1 MKHIWKKL
9 LSLSLAVIMAVQL
22 LPLQTGAVSA
32 MQDKKAG
39 DVLFQNE
46 EKDRLFVSETEYP
59 LAPGITEYVTYSNE
73 RDGQNQNI
81 DYFCEVD
88 LSQAKIMTGYAGMEN
103 ILENQKINW
112 RMQTVSGQVKDT
124 QSYFTRS
131 KNYADYTIAAAINAD
146 YYNMAT
152 GQPNGLLLING
163 KVYNQG
169 NREYYFGIK
178 KDDGK
183 AVISDDHSDAALNAL
198 SYAVAGGALLVKD
211 GKVNVTPGGR
221 NVTYT
226 AIGIKPDGTV
236 VSMVCY
242 GQSYPISCGYT
253 AYEVAQMMKA
263 RGCQTAIMLDGSG
276 SSTFVSR
283 REGDKEPQTRNH
295 PSDGQE
301 RQVSSSIFFIS
312 QAKADG
318 TFVRAAITPANEV
331 YTPNST
337 VTFTAAGADSS
348 GAAAPLPAGLTWTVD
363 GKYGTIDSATGKFT
377 SNGTTGDVTVYLYQG
392 GKKVGETTITIANPD
407 QITFAESAVSMGK
420 GDTGNLGLRVY
431 YQQREVHYH
440 DGDLKWD
447 IQPTQYS
454 RKEYVNS
461 TYNYHYKG
469 TSGAVR
475 TDPHPMG
482 ITTTMAPPT
491 RLLDHTN
498 ESEIKGLKG
507 VANGWIVIADGY
519 ENEGWIFAGHKFKV
533 VTETESEQLKKLSV
547 GEVMNNALTI
557 NPVYTG
563 ADLSVPEHELT
574 ETEKG
579 ATAITATVTVSSTAN
594 DTIQGSVTLNACK
607 EPNVALDFETEN
619 AKIFHGLTQG
629 GASDFWGQFENGKYT
644 AFATSKNEKNLKD
657 EGYDVVCVSYDGR
670 QSGNPQV
677 GTATFVNR
685 EDGYPV
691 RFGDHSLKVDYK
703 IPGNPNGTDGI
714 CFGPTEEIDLSAL
727 GNPSK
732 VGIWVY
738 IPKNTPNLWMRL
750 RYRDGSGN
758 TSQVDFSD
766 ADISL
771 PNSVARNADDGW
783 HYFEADISHLQT
795 PITIPAG
802 MAVRVMYCSASQQS
816 AGAAKAWA
824 SPIGWVK
831 CKTDDNGNIILVDR
845 NDERLTK
852 FTSDKSGQF
861 KNPTDI
867 ISNVKTNFD
876 KYPIPDYLA
885 TFDENR
891 RLKEAKGY
899 SGTLYFDNLTFVYGS
914 TTEDKVNP
922 VIDSVTV
929 NQKEELRTGMKFDS
943 SSIDIQATYSDS
955 VETDRNNTGVA
966 YAALYV
972 DGRKIDCEVNSTS
985 ELRAGLKLANG
996 DHAIKISVVDG
1007 YGNETIKEYKITV
1020 NDPNG
1025 EGAPIKV
1032 TAREASAVLGKTVT
1046 LDFTPRDRSVTSM
1059 TAEVKL
1065 PKAFANEY
1073 SLTDA
1078 QGTAIAAT
1086 YNSAT
1091 EILSFQVDGEV
1102 NSGPMATLTVK
1113 VPTDAVTGS
1122 NFSCSIHG
1130 NAGENTFS
1138 DTVTLPISAPYT
1150 VSAGTMVV
1158 GLKDTCYFLITHSA
1172 SGLPAHGV
1180 KLYQGEKSL
1189 GTSDKEGKVFI
1200 TPNEEQTTL
1209 TVTAKDSE
1217 GGVSSALTAS
1227 VYLPKGKD
1235 DGTPTYVWCN
1245 AANSAD
1251 SLNVGWLA
1259 EPTKAGN
1266 CAQLRLAESREAVE
1280 NGTVYTGTC
1289 QLMTFTD
1296 NAAAYVCGA
1305 KTDGLKSG
1313 TTYYYQVGDGTHWS
1327 EIQSFTTGYANT
1339 DMKAVVF
1346 GDLQE
1351 SNNTTLTE
1359 ILKDPKL
1366 ADCDLAIQT
1375 GDLVDNGGNYGLWD
1389 STLKM
1394 LDPIKFGRLFAVG
1407 NHEQDGSGDPNTTFY
1422 NQGDSNY
1429 YSAVYGNTF
1438 VATLSF
1444 NGFTQEA
1451 LAKLVSD
1458 AKASNAT
1465 WKLLVMHQPVYYTN
1479 AIAGISADTQK
1490 QIYTA
1495 AQEAGIDV
1503 VLAGHD
1509 HSYARTEPLYDGKVD
1524 NEKGITYFICGSLG
1538 EKSYTITDN
1547 PEFYFAKVNGDYNAI
1562 YLTLATTG
1570 NELNIQTYDFANG
1583 KAELLDSFTK
1593 TKNSEHSHSYK
1604 WDGGNRLTCECGYN
1618 VSRSSYTGYAD
1629 YTVNDK
1635 SGKVYFNAGKL
1646 MTGVFAVGKDVVHH
1660 AGEDGLIHNSE
1671 TINTAKCWED
1681 GNLGCWCK
1689 DCNKFFQMSETRRQ
1703 GHLYDENHVCT
1714 RKVFNTET
1722 FTWETCG
1729 QQGKD
1734 ISTLDIKL
1742 AYQYGF
1748 YDGEEKKPAVTVK
1761 DGDYELKP
1769 QSTYGDYMPYW
1780 DNNTNV
1786 GTATVRI
1793 EGYDDGPYYGKTSLT
1808 FQIVPQNLKAE
1819 DFKTELTAN
1828 SVRLTW
1834 KEVPG
1839 ATQYIVYQNVDGK
1852 WTRLGIVDQPEY
1864 TVTGVDQG
1872 EYQFRVRPF
1881 AEVDGVN
1888 YYSTKNSPIVTAT
1901 LDSGALQFAL
1911 GSKVERTYGDEKFTN
1926 TVKAGDGEGTFAYS
1940 SKNEKVAKVDA
1951 TTGEVTICGAGST
1964 VISATKGDVV
1974 ADYRLVV
1981 APKTVELKWNVPES
1995 QTYNGKNVN
2004 VTAEIASGLL
2014 PGDDCTVT
2022 VSGGNEKDA
2031 GTHTAKAVSVSNSNY
2046 ALPQECAVQYTILPV
2061 ELHTLVWSNTE
2072 LTYTGKELAPKASAE
2087 ENVVAGDTVT
2097 FAVPTATEVGTYVV
2111 SAVSENSNYVVA
2123 DDANTCPFT
2132 IAMPEIKLTG
2142 AENDQLTWYLQ
2153 GTTIFVSGVTSQET
2167 ITVSVAAKLA
2177 EGQQSASAE
2186 VSCGQKDGSVVMGGI
2201 TYTVNAASM
2210 VKSVNEISFADGTT
2224 EVGVLPEDASE
2235 SLKAAATAEN
2245 NGIIGLNAS
2254 LAAEAEKLVK
2264 NALGETEAP
2273 ANGVVVTTYGYIDVV
2288 EYVPEKSYTVKITP
2302 RFAIN
2307 GKDEAEIAAGMI
2319 QNDWLSAPVEVKLT
2333 VPGEINLDLA
2343 KTYIRQTRADGS
2355 SEYIKPSRIDGQT
2368 VFFNADELCTFEIV
2382 NDSRTARITFPVND
2396 GMQTIVYGLEDIGAA
2411 LPTVTA
2417 PDGKMFTGWKIG
2429 ESVYTVMTEELL
2441 NRAAESEMIQAEP
2454 VFQSNSQGGGG
2465 SVSGGSVGGNAP
2477 ATGTVT
2483 NADGS
2488 KTTTEITPDGTVV
2501 KTTIGTDGSVKT
2513 EATIR
2518 SETVKAAQKAD
2529 APITIPVEIT
2539 AGKNSTDAPIV
2550 SISIPKSDGQV
2561 KVEIPVTNAVTGTI
2575 AVRVNADGSEEI
2587 IKTAISTM
2595 NGIQLK
2601 VEGNLTIK
2609 IVENSKIFADTKDH
2623 WSRNAVDFVA
2633 SREIFYGVGNDC
2645 FGVSQTMTRGMVNTV
2660 LARLSG
2666 VDTSGGANWYDKGT
2680 VWAVENGISDGTNPT
2695 GAVTREQLAAML
2707 YRFVGSPEVHGK
2719 LTAADANEVSAYA
2732 RDAMI
2737 WAMQNGIIFGVGDN
2751 CVNPGGNAE
2760 RAQVAAMLARYIIK
2774 TMA

>member
-1 MKHIWKKL
+1 MKHHRTRKAVSLL
-9 LSLSLAVIMAVQL
+9 LSLLMAVQL
-22 LPLQTGAVSA
+22 LPLEAGAASA
-32 MQDKKAG
+32 MEGKKTG
-39 DVLFQNE
+39 DILFNNG
-46 EKDRLFVSETEYP
+46 EKDRLFVSETAYS
-59 LAPGITEYVTYSNE
+59 LAPGITEYVTYTNE
-73 RDGQNQNI
+73 PDGLNQNI

-88 LSQAKIMTGYAGMEN
+88 LSQAEVMTGYAGMEN
-103 ILENQKINW
+103 ILEKKTINW
-112 RMQTVSGQVKDT
+112 RMQTVSGQVEDT

-131 KNYADYTIAAAINAD
+131 EKYADCTIAAALNAD

-152 GQPNGLLLING
+152 GQPTGLLIIDG
-163 KVYNQG
+163 KVYNPSSG
-169 NREYYFGIK
+169 GYYFGIDK
-178 KDDGK
+178 NGK
-183 AVISDDHSDAALNAL
+183 AVISNDKSEAALAELN
-198 SYAVAGGALLVKD
+198 YAVGGGSLLVKD
-211 GKVNVTPGGR
+211 GEVNVGNGGR
-221 NVTYT
+221 NVTYS
-226 AIGIKPDGTV
+226 AIGIKLDGTV

-242 GQSYPISCGYT
+242 GQSYPISCGYNQ
-253 AYEVAQMMKA
+253 YEVAQMMKA
-263 RGCQTAIMLDGSG
+263 RGCQTAVLLDGSG

-283 REGDKEPQTRNH
+283 RDGDSKPQTRNH

-312 QAKADG
+312 RAKADG
-318 TFVRAAITPANEV
+318 IFDHATIAPTNEV
-331 YTPNST
+331 YTPGSE
-337 VTFTAAGADSS
+337 VTFTAAGADRS
-348 GAAAPLPAGLTWTVD
+348 GAPAPLPGGLTWTVEA
-363 GKYGTIDSATGKFT
+363 GYGDIDSATGIFR
-377 SNGTTGDVTVYLYQG
+377 SNGTTGDVRVYLNQNG
-392 GKKVGETTITIANPD
+392 TQVGSTTITIANPD
-407 QITFAESAVSMGK
+407 QITFAEASVSMGN
-420 GDTGNLGLRVY
+420 GDTGDLGLRVY
-431 YQQREVHYH
+431 YQQREVHYR
-440 DGDLKWD
+440 DGDLKWS

-454 RKEYVNS
+454 RKQWVS
-461 TYNYHYKG
+461 TN
-469 TSGAVR
+469 A
-475 TDPHPMG
+475 
-482 ITTTMAPPT
+482 TTGKKTFET
-491 RLLDHTN
+491 
-498 ESEIKGLKG
+498 
-507 VANGWIVIADGY
+507 
-519 ENEGWIFAGHKFKV
+519 
-533 VTETESEQLKKLSV
+533 VTETAEANPNQMQCLTV
-547 GEVMNNALTI
+547 GTVSNNKLTI
-557 NPVYTG
+557 APVYTG
-563 ADLSVPEHELT
+563 TNLRQGADYTLEEI
-574 ETEKG
+574 EKT
-579 ATAITATVTVSSTAN
+579 ATAITATVTVSSKTN
-594 DTIQGSVTLNACK
+594 PEIKGSVTLNACK
-607 EPNVALDFETEN
+607 EPQVALDFEAEN
-619 AKIFHGLTQG
+619 VNIFHGMTAD
-629 GASDFWGQFENGKYT
+629 GAGDFRGQFVDDKYIPFS
-644 AFATSKNEKNLKD
+644 AAKSATDLKG
-657 EGYDVVCVSYDGR
+657 EGYDMACVSYINSQVND
-670 QSGNPQV
+670 PQI
-677 GTATFVNR
+677 GWATVVNR
-685 EDGYPV
+685 ADGYPV
-691 RFGDHSLKVDYK
+691 RFGDQSLKVEYK
-703 IPGNPNGTDGI
+703 IPGNTNRSADGV
-714 CFGPTEEIDLSAL
+714 CFGPTENIDLSAL

-732 VGIWVY
+732 IGIWVW
-738 IPKNTPNLWMRL
+738 ISKNTPNFWLRL
-750 RYRDGSGN
+750 RYLDGSGN
-758 TSQVDFSD
+758 ISQLDFAD
-766 ADISL
+766 ANISM
-771 PNSVARNADDGW
+771 PNSIARNADDNW
-783 HYFEADISHLQT
+783 HYFEADISQLQT
-795 PITIPAG
+795 PITIPAS
-802 MAVRVMYCSASQQS
+802 MAVRVMYCHTKNQSDASTDKS
-816 AGAAKAWA
+816 KAWA

-852 FTSDKSGQF
+852 FTTEKSGQF

-885 TFDENR
+885 TFDDNR
-891 RLKEAKGY
+891 QLKEAKGY

-929 NQKEELRTGMKFDS
+929 NQKEELQTGMKFDS

-972 DGRKIDCEVNSTS
+972 DGQKIDCEVNSTS
-985 ELRAGLKLANG
+985 ELRAGLKLANN
-996 DHAIKISVVDG
+996 DHTIKISVVDG
-1007 YGNETIKEYKITV
+1007 YGNETVKEYKITV

-1046 LDFTPRDRSVTSM
+1046 LDFTPRDISVTSM

-1065 PKAFANEY
+1065 PKAFANDY
-1073 SLTDA
+1073 VLTNA
-1078 QGTAIAAT
+1078 REEKITST
-1086 YNSAT
+1086 YNPAT
-1091 EILSFQVDGEV
+1091 EILKFTVDGAV
-1102 NSGPMATLTVK
+1102 NNGAMATLTVK

-1150 VSAGTMVV
+1150 VSAGKMIV
-1158 GLKDTCYFLITHSA
+1158 GIQDTCYFLITHSA
-1172 SGLPAHGV
+1172 SGQPALGV
-1180 KLYQGEKSL
+1180 ELYQGETLL
-1189 GTSDKEGKVFI
+1189 GTSNAEGKVFI

-1266 CAQLRLAESREAVE
+1266 CAQLRLAESSEAVE
-1280 NGTVYTGTC
+1280 TGTVYTGTC
-1289 QLMTFTD
+1289 QLMTFPVD

-1305 KTDGLKSG
+1305 KAGNLKSG

-1375 GDLVDNGGNYGLWD
+1375 GDLVDNGGNYGFWD

-1394 LDPIKFGRLFAVG
+1394 LSPIKFGRLFAVG

-1444 NGFTQEA
+1444 NGFTPKA

-1479 AIAGISADTQK
+1479 AIAGISETVQK

-1524 NEKGITYFICGSLG
+1524 NEKGITYYICGSLG
-1538 EKSYTITDN
+1538 EKAYNITNN
-1547 PEFYFAKVNGDYNAI
+1547 PDFHFAKATGDYNAI

-1593 TKNSEHSHSYK
+1593 TKNSEHSHSYT

-1646 MTGVFAVGKDVVHH
+1646 MTGVFPVGEDVVHH

-1681 GNLGCWCK
+1681 GHLGCWCK
-1689 DCNKFFQMSETRRQ
+1689 DCNKFFQTTEKRRQ
-1703 GHLYDENHVCT
+1703 GHSYDENHICT

-1748 YDGEEKKPAVTVK
+1748 YDGKEKKPAVTVK

-1793 EGYDDGPYYGKTSLT
+1793 KGYDDGPYYGATSLT

-1901 LDSGALQFAL
+1901 LDSGALQFTL

-1926 TVKAGDGEGTFAYS
+1926 TVKVSDEEGTFTYS

-1951 TTGEVTICGAGST
+1951 TTGEVAICGAGST
-1964 VISATKGDVV
+1964 VISAAKGEVV

-2004 VTAEIASGLL
+2004 VAAEIASGLL

-2031 GTHTAKAVSVSNSNY
+2031 GTHTATAVSLSNSNY
-2046 ALPQECAVQYTILPV
+2046 ALPQECAVQYIILPV
-2061 ELHTLVWSNTE
+2061 ELHTLVWSNSE
-2072 LTYTGKELAPKASAE
+2072 LTYTGKELAPKASAV

-2123 DDANTCPFT
+2123 DNANTCSFT

-2153 GTTIFVSGVTSQET
+2153 GTTIFVSGVTAGKT

-2186 VSCGQKDGSVVMGGI
+2186 VSCGQTDGSVVMGGI

-2210 VKSVNEISFADGTT
+2210 VKSVNEISFVDGTT
-2224 EVGVLPEDASE
+2224 EVGVLPENASE

-2245 NGIIGLNAS
+2245 NGVIGLNAS
-2254 LAAEAEKLVK
+2254 LAAEAENLVK

-2273 ANGVVVTTYGYIDVV
+2273 ANDVVVTTYGYIDVV

-2307 GKDEAEIAAGMI
+2307 KKDGAELAAGMI

-2333 VPGEINLDLA
+2333 VPSEINLDLA

-2355 SEYIKPSRIDGQT
+2355 SKYIKPNRIEGQT
-2368 VFFNADELCTFEIV
+2368 VSFKADELCTFEIV

-2396 GMQTIVYGLEDIGAA
+2396 GMQTIVYGPEDIGAA
-2411 LPTVTA
+2411 LPTVT
-2417 PDGKMFTGWKIG
+2417 PPNGKIFKGWMVGKKTYT
-2429 ESVYTVMTEELL
+2429 SVTEEML
-2441 NRAAESEMIQAEP
+2441 NTFVGMTDTVQAEP
-2454 VFQSNSQGGGG
+2454 VFQDRNQGGEVTPSG
-2465 SVSGGSVGGNAP
+2465 SGSSSSTYPVEVSNKEYGTITVSPKNAS
-2477 ATGTVT
+2477 AGDTVT
-2483 NADGS
+2483 VTVKPDSGYVLGSLTVTDSKGDELTLTGLGDGRYRFTMPARRVEVKAS
-2488 KTTTEITPDGTVV
+2488 FV
-2501 KTTIGTDGSVKT
+2501 KTVEVSPFADVMIDAYYYEAVKW
-2513 EATIR
+2513 A
-2518 SETVKAAQKAD
+2518 VK
-2529 APITIPVEIT
+2529 
-2539 AGKNSTDAPIV
+2539 
-2550 SISIPKSDGQV
+2550 
-2561 KVEIPVTNAVTGTI
+2561 
-2575 AVRVNADGSEEI
+2575 
-2587 IKTAISTM
+2587 
-2595 NGIQLK
+2595 NGI
-2601 VEGNLTIK
+2601 T
-2609 IVENSKIFADTKDH
+2609 T
-2623 WSRNAVDFVA
+2623 
-2633 SREIFYGVGNDC
+2633 GVGNDLFAPGQSC
-2645 FGVSQTMTRGMVNTV
+2645 TR
-2660 LARLSG
+2660 AQ
-2666 VDTSGGANWYDKGT
+2666 
-2680 VWAVENGISDGTNPT
+2680 I
-2695 GAVTREQLAAML
+2695 VTFLWRAA
-2707 YRFVGSPEVHGK
+2707 GSPEPKG
-2719 LTAADANEVSAYA
+2719 TAAAMSDVLSGSYYEKAVAWAIENGVTTGTGEGKFSPDATCTRAQAVTFLARALNAKTASAAEFSDVPTDSYYA
-2732 RDAMI
+2732 EAVA
-2737 WAMQNGIIFGVGDN
+2737 WASANGVTEGVGSGLFAPDSD
-2751 CVNPGGNAE
+2751 CTRGQIVTFLY
-2760 RAQVAAMLARYIIK
+2760 RAYNK
-2774 TMA
+2774 

>member
-1 MKHIWKKL
+1 MKHHRTRKAVSLL
-9 LSLSLAVIMAVQL
+9 LSLLMAVQL

-46 EKDRLFVSETEYP
+46 GKDRLFVSETEYS

-73 RDGQNQNI
+73 RDGKNQNI

-131 KNYADYTIAAAINAD
+131 KDYADYTIVAAINAD

-169 NREYYFGIK
+169 NGEYYFGIK

-183 AVISDDHSDAALNAL
+183 AVISADHSETALNAL

-211 GKVNVTPGGR
+211 GEVNVTPGGR

-236 VSMVCY
+236 VGMVCY

-253 AYEVAQMMKA
+253 AFEVAQMMKA

-363 GKYGTIDSATGKFT
+363 SKYGTIDSTTGKFT
-377 SNGTTGDVTVYLYQG
+377 SNGTTGDVTVYLNQG
-392 GKKVGETTITIANPD
+392 GNPVGKTTITIANPD
-407 QITFAESAVSMGK
+407 QITFAETAVSMGK

-454 RKEYVNS
+454 RKEYVS
-461 TYNYHYKG
+461 G
-469 TSGAVR
+469 TRYDTVTENGQNRMQFLTVGTVADNKLTV
-475 TDPHPMG
+475 DPIYTG
-482 ITTTMAPPT
+482 KN
-491 RLLDHTN
+491 LKQN
-498 ESEIKGLKG
+498 ESYTLAEI
-507 VANGWIVIADGY
+507 
-519 ENEGWIFAGHKFKV
+519 
-533 VTETESEQLKKLSV
+533 
-547 GEVMNNALTI
+547 
-557 NPVYTG
+557 
-563 ADLSVPEHELT
+563 
-574 ETEKG
+574 EKT
-579 ATAITATVTVSSTAN
+579 ATAITATVTVSSAVN
-594 DTIQGSVTLNACK
+594 ETIKGSVTLNACK
-607 EPNVALDFETEN
+607 EPKVALNFETEN
-619 AKIFHGLTQG
+619 AKIFHGLTKG

-802 MAVRVMYCSASQQS
+802 MAVRVMYCSAKAQS

-891 RLKEAKGY
+891 QLKEAKGY

-914 TTEDKVNP
+914 TTEDKANP

-929 NQKEELRTGMKFDS
+929 NQKEELQTGMEFTS
-943 SSIDIQATYSDS
+943 SFFDIQATYSDS

-972 DGRKIDCEVNSTS
+972 DGSKIDCKVNSTS
-985 ELRAGLKLANG
+985 ELRAGFNLANG
-996 DHAIKISVVDG
+996 EHAIKISVVDG
-1007 YGNETIKEYKITV
+1007 YGNETVNEYKITV

-1032 TAREASAVLGKTVT
+1032 TAREASAVLGKKVT
-1046 LDFTPRDRSVTSM
+1046 LDFTPRDSSVASM
-1059 TAEVKL
+1059 TAKVKL
-1065 PKAFANEY
+1065 PKAFATDY

-1078 QGTAIAAT
+1078 QGTAIEAT
-1086 YNSAT
+1086 YTSAT
-1091 EILSFQVDGEV
+1091 EILRFQVNGAVD
-1102 NSGPMATLTVK
+1102 SGAMATLTVN

-1122 NFSCSIHG
+1122 NFVCLING
-1130 NAGENTFS
+1130 TAGKNTFS

-1150 VSAGTMVV
+1150 VSAGEMVL

-1172 SGLPAHGV
+1172 SGQPADGV
-1180 KLYQGEKSL
+1180 DLYQGENLL
-1189 GTSDKEGKVFI
+1189 GTSDAEGKVPVTI
-1200 TPNEEQTTL
+1200 NEGQTTL

-1259 EPTKAGN
+1259 EPTKADN
-1266 CAQLRLAESREAVE
+1266 CAQLRLAESSEAVE
-1280 NGTVYTGTC
+1280 TGTVYTGTC
-1289 QLMTFTD
+1289 QLMTFPVD

-1305 KTDGLKSG
+1305 KAGNLKSG

-1375 GDLVDNGGNYGLWD
+1375 GDLVDNGGNYGFWD

-1407 NHEQDGSGDPNTTFY
+1407 NHEMDNNPNVTFY
-1422 NQGDSNY
+1422 NQADSNY

-1444 NGFTQEA
+1444 NGFTTET

-1524 NEKGITYFICGSLG
+1524 NEKGITYYICGSLG
-1538 EKSYTITDN
+1538 EKAYTITDN
-1547 PEFYFAKVNGDYNAI
+1547 PEFHFAKVKGDYNAI

-1593 TKNSEHSHSYK
+1593 TKNSEHSHSYT
-1604 WDGGNRLTCECGYN
+1604 WDGGNRLTCSCGYN
-1618 VSRSSYTGYAD
+1618 ASRSGYTGYAD

-1635 SGKVYFNAGKL
+1635 SGQVYFNAGKL
-1646 MTGVFAVGKDVVHH
+1646 MTGVFAVGEDVVHH

-1681 GNLGCWCK
+1681 GHLGCWCK
-1689 DCNKFFQMSETRRQ
+1689 DCNKFFQTTEKRRQ
-1703 GHLYDENHVCT
+1703 GHSYDENHICT

-1722 FTWETCG
+1722 FTWETCD

-1748 YDGEEKKPAVTVK
+1748 YDGKEKKPAVTVK

-1901 LDSGALQFAL
+1901 LDSGALQFTL

-1926 TVKAGDGEGTFAYS
+1926 TVKVSDEEGTFTYS

-1964 VISATKGDVV
+1964 VISAAKGEVV

-2004 VTAEIASGLL
+2004 VAAEIASGLL

-2031 GTHTAKAVSVSNSNY
+2031 GTHTATAVSLGNSNY

-2061 ELHTLVWSNTE
+2061 ELHTLVWSNSE
-2072 LTYTGKELAPKASAE
+2072 LTYTGKELAPKASAV

-2123 DDANTCPFT
+2123 DANTCSFT

-2142 AENDQLTWYLQ
+2142 AEDDQLTWYLQ
-2153 GTTIFVSGVTSQET
+2153 GTTIFVSGVTAGKT

-2186 VSCGQKDGSVVMGGI
+2186 VSCGQTDGSVVMGGI

-2224 EVGVLPEDASE
+2224 EVGVLPENASE
-2235 SLKAAATAEN
+2235 RLKAAATAEN
-2245 NGIIGLNAS
+2245 NGVIGLNAS
-2254 LAAEAEKLVK
+2254 LAAEAENLVK

-2307 GKDEAEIAAGMI
+2307 EKDGAELAAGMI

-2333 VPGEINLDLA
+2333 VPSEINLDLA

-2355 SEYIKPSRIDGQT
+2355 SEYIKPNRIEGQT
-2368 VFFNADELCTFEIV
+2368 VSFKADELCTFEIV

-2396 GMQTIVYGLEDIGAA
+2396 GMQTIVYGPEDIGAA
-2411 LPTVTA
+2411 LPTVT
-2417 PDGKMFTGWKIG
+2417 PPNGKIFKGWIVGKKTYT
-2429 ESVYTVMTEELL
+2429 SVTEEMLSTFDGM
-2441 NRAAESEMIQAEP
+2441 AGAIQAEP
-2454 VFQSNSQGGGG
+2454 VFQDRNQGGEVIPSG
-2465 SVSGGSVGGNAP
+2465 SGSGSSTYPVEVSNKEYGTITVSPKNAS
-2477 ATGTVT
+2477 AGDTVT
-2483 NADGS
+2483 VTVKPDSGYVLGSLTVTDSKGDELTLTDLGDGRYRFTMPARRVEVKAS
-2488 KTTTEITPDGTVV
+2488 FV
-2501 KTTIGTDGSVKT
+2501 KTVEVSPFADVMIDAYYYEAVKW
-2513 EATIR
+2513 A
-2518 SETVKAAQKAD
+2518 VK
-2529 APITIPVEIT
+2529 
-2539 AGKNSTDAPIV
+2539 
-2550 SISIPKSDGQV
+2550 
-2561 KVEIPVTNAVTGTI
+2561 
-2575 AVRVNADGSEEI
+2575 
-2587 IKTAISTM
+2587 
-2595 NGIQLK
+2595 NGI
-2601 VEGNLTIK
+2601 T
-2609 IVENSKIFADTKDH
+2609 T
-2623 WSRNAVDFVA
+2623 
-2633 SREIFYGVGNDC
+2633 GVGNDLFAPGQPC
-2645 FGVSQTMTRGMVNTV
+2645 TR
-2660 LARLSG
+2660 AQ
-2666 VDTSGGANWYDKGT
+2666 
-2680 VWAVENGISDGTNPT
+2680 I
-2695 GAVTREQLAAML
+2695 VTFLWRAA
-2707 YRFVGSPEVHGK
+2707 GSPEPKG
-2719 LTAADANEVSAYA
+2719 TAAAMSDVLSGSYYEKAIAWAIENGVTTGTGEGKFSPDATCTRAQAVTFLARALNAKTASAAEFSDVPTDSYYA
-2732 RDAMI
+2732 EAVA
-2737 WAMQNGIIFGVGDN
+2737 WASANGVTEGVGSGLFAPDSD
-2751 CVNPGGNAE
+2751 CTRGQIVTFLY
-2760 RAQVAAMLARYIIK
+2760 RAYNK
-2774 TMA
+2774 

>member
-1 MKHIWKKL
+1 MKHHRTRKAVSLL
-9 LSLSLAVIMAVQL
+9 LSLLMAVQL
-22 LPLQTGAVSA
+22 LPLEAGAASA
-32 MQDKKAG
+32 MEGKKAG
-39 DVLFQNE
+39 DVLFNNE
-46 EKDRLFVSETEYP
+46 EKNRLFVSETAYS
-59 LAPGITEYVTYSNE
+59 LAPGITEYVTYTNE
-73 RDGQNQNI
+73 PDGLNQNI

-88 LSQAKIMTGYAGMEN
+88 LSQAEVMTGYAGMEN
-103 ILENQKINW
+103 ILEKKTINW
-112 RMQTVSGQVKDT
+112 RMQTVSGQVEDT

-131 KNYADYTIAAAINAD
+131 EKYADCTIAAALNAD

-152 GQPNGLLLING
+152 GQPTGLLIIDG
-163 KVYNQG
+163 KVYNPSSG
-169 NREYYFGIK
+169 GYYFGINK
-178 KDDGK
+178 SGE
-183 AVISDDHSDAALNAL
+183 AVISNDKSEAALAEL
-198 SYAVAGGALLVKD
+198 SYAVGGGSLLVKD
-211 GKVNVTPGGR
+211 GEVNVGNGGR
-221 NVTYT
+221 NVTYS

-242 GQSYPISCGYT
+242 GQSYPISCGYNQ
-253 AYEVAQMMKA
+253 YEVARMMKA
-263 RGCQTAIMLDGSG
+263 RGCQTAVLLDGSG

-283 REGDKEPQTRNH
+283 RDGDSKPQTRNH

-312 QAKADG
+312 RAKADG
-318 TFVRAAITPANEV
+318 IFDHATIAPTNEV
-331 YTPNST
+331 YTPGSVVN
-337 VTFTAAGADSS
+337 FTAAGADRS
-348 GAAAPLPAGLTWTVD
+348 GAPATLPGGLTWTVEA
-363 GKYGTIDSATGKFT
+363 GYGNIDSATGVFQ
-377 SNGTTGDVTVYLYQG
+377 SDGTTGDVRVYLNQNG
-392 GKKVGETTITIANPD
+392 APVGSTTITIADPD
-407 QITFAESAVSMGK
+407 QITFAEASVSMGN
-420 GDTGNLGLRVY
+420 GDTGDLGLRVY
-431 YQQREVHYH
+431 YQQREVHYQ
-440 DGDLKWD
+440 DGDLNWS

-461 TYNYHYKG
+461 TYNYRYKG
-469 TSGAVR
+469 LSGAIR
-475 TDPHPMG
+475 TDPHPKG
-482 ITTTMAPPT
+482 ITTTMAPPDQ
-491 RLLDHTN
+491 LLDHSDT
-498 ESEIKGLKG
+498 SKGGWGIGDLKG
-507 VANGWIVIADGY
+507 VAHGWVGGGLAGDY
-519 ENEGWIFAGHKFKV
+519 AEEGWVFVSHNFKV
-533 VTETESEQLKKLSV
+533 VTETKGEQLNKLTV
-547 GEVMNNALTI
+547 GEVKGNKLTI
-557 NPVYTG
+557 DPVYTG
-563 ADLSVPEHELT
+563 TDLTAPEHELT
-574 ETEKG
+574 ATEKT
-579 ATAITATVTVSSTAN
+579 ATAITATVTVSSKTN
-594 DTIQGSVTLNACK
+594 PDIKGSVTLNACK
-607 EPNVALDFETEN
+607 EPQVALDFESEN
-619 AKIFHGLTQG
+619 ANIFHGMTADG
-629 GASDFWGQFENGKYT
+629 TGDFRGQFVDGKYVPFP
-644 AFATSKNEKNLKD
+644 AAKSATDLKG
-657 EGYDVVCVSYDGR
+657 EGYDMACVSYINSQANDPQIGR
-670 QSGNPQV
+670 
-677 GTATFVNR
+677 ATVVNR
-685 EDGYPV
+685 ADGYPV
-691 RFGDHSLKVDYK
+691 RFGDHSLEVRYK
-703 IPGNPNGTDGI
+703 IPGNTNRSSDGI
-714 CFGPTEEIDLSAL
+714 CFGPTENIDLSAF

-732 VGIWVY
+732 IGIWVW
-738 IPKNTPNLWMRL
+738 ISKNTPNFWLRL
-750 RYRDGSGN
+750 RYLDGSGN
-758 TSQVDFSD
+758 ISQLDFAD
-766 ADISL
+766 ANISM
-771 PNSVARNADDGW
+771 PNSIARNADDNW
-783 HYFEADISHLQT
+783 HYFEADISQLQT
-795 PITIPAG
+795 PITIPAS
-802 MAVRVMYCSASQQS
+802 MAVRVMYCHTKNQSDASTDKS
-816 AGAAKAWA
+816 KAWA

-831 CKTDDNGNIILVDR
+831 CKTDEDGNIILVDR
-845 NDERLTK
+845 DDERLTK
-852 FTSDKSGQF
+852 FTSEKSAQFANETNIASSLPTNIDKF
-861 KNPTDI
+861 
-867 ISNVKTNFD
+867 
-876 KYPIPDYLA
+876 PIPDYLA
-885 TFDENR
+885 TFGTDRKLIN
-891 RLKEAKGY
+891 AQAY
-899 SGTLYFDNLTFVYGS
+899 SGKLYFDNLTFVYGS
-914 TTEDKVNP
+914 TTEDKDNP
-922 VIDSVTV
+922 VIESVIV
-929 NQKEELRTGMKFDS
+929 NQEKELQMGMSFTS
-943 SSIDIQATYSDS
+943 SSIDIQATYRDS
-955 VETDRNNTGVA
+955 VADDRNNTGVD

-972 DGRKIDCEVNSTS
+972 DGRKIDCKVNSTS

-996 DHAIKISVVDG
+996 DHTIKISVVDG

-1046 LDFTPRDRSVTSM
+1046 LDFTPRDISVTSM

-1073 SLTDA
+1073 VLKNA
-1078 QGTAIAAT
+1078 QEEKITST
-1086 YNSAT
+1086 YNPAT
-1091 EILSFQVDGEV
+1091 EILKFTVDGTV
-1102 NSGPMATLTVK
+1102 NNGAMATLTVK

-1150 VSAGTMVV
+1150 VSAGEMVLGV
-1158 GLKDTCYFLITHSA
+1158 KDTCYFRITHSA
-1172 SGLPAHGV
+1172 SGQSALGV
-1180 KLYQGEKSL
+1180 ELYQGEKLL
-1189 GTSDKEGKVFI
+1189 GTSNAEGKVFI
-1200 TPNEEQTTL
+1200 TPNEKQTTL

-1289 QLMTFTD
+1289 QLMTFAVD

-1305 KTDGLKSG
+1305 KAGNLKSG

-1351 SNNTTLTE
+1351 SNNTTLSE

-1375 GDLVDNGGNYGLWD
+1375 GDLVDNGGNYGFWD

-1394 LDPIKFGRLFAVG
+1394 LSPIKFGRLFAVG

-1444 NGFTQEA
+1444 NGFTPEA

-1479 AIAGISADTQK
+1479 AIAGISETVQK

-1524 NEKGITYFICGSLG
+1524 NEKGITYYICGSLG
-1538 EKSYTITDN
+1538 EKAYNITNN
-1547 PEFYFAKVNGDYNAI
+1547 PDFHFAKATGDYNAI

-1593 TKNSEHSHSYK
+1593 TKNSEHSHSYT

-1646 MTGVFAVGKDVVHH
+1646 MTGVFPVGEDVVHH

-1681 GNLGCWCK
+1681 GHLGCWCK
-1689 DCNKFFQMSETRRQ
+1689 DCNKFFQTTEKRRQ
-1703 GHLYDENHVCT
+1703 GHSYDENHICT

-1748 YDGEEKKPAVTVK
+1748 YDGKEKKPAVTVK

-1901 LDSGALQFAL
+1901 LDSGALQFTL
-1911 GSKVERTYGDEKFTN
+1911 GSKVERAYGDEKFTN
-1926 TVKAGDGEGTFAYS
+1926 TVKVSDEEGTFTYS

-1964 VISATKGDVV
+1964 VISAVKGEVV

-1995 QTYNGKNVN
+1995 QTYNGENVN

-2061 ELHTLVWSNTE
+2061 ELHALVWSNTE
-2072 LTYTGKELAPKASAE
+2072 LTYTGKELAPTASAE

-2186 VSCGQKDGSVVMGGI
+2186 VSCGRTDGSVVMGGI

-2235 SLKAAATAEN
+2235 SLNAAATAEN

-2254 LAAEAEKLVK
+2254 LAAEAENLVK

-2273 ANGVVVTTYGYIDVV
+2273 ANGVIVTTYGYIDVV

-2307 GKDEAEIAAGMI
+2307 GKDGAEIAAGMI

-2333 VPGEINLDLA
+2333 VPDGINLDLA
-2343 KTYIRQTRADGS
+2343 KTYVRQTRADGR
-2355 SEYIKPSRIDGQT
+2355 SEYIKLNRIDGQT
-2368 VFFNADELCTFEIV
+2368 VFFKADELCTFEIV

-2417 PDGKMFTGWKIG
+2417 PDGKKFTGWKIG

-2441 NRAAESEMIQAEP
+2441 NTFDMEDAIQAEP
-2454 VFQSNSQGGGG
+2454 VFQDRNQGGEVTPSG
-2465 SVSGGSVGGNAP
+2465 SGSSSSTYPVEVSNKEYGTITVSPKNASE
-2477 ATGTVT
+2477 GERVTVT
-2483 NADGS
+2483 
-2488 KTTTEITPDGTVV
+2488 V
-2501 KTTIGTDGSVKT
+2501 KPNEGYELESLTATDSRGDTLEFTDLGGGKYRFT
-2513 EATIR
+2513 MPAR
-2518 SETVKAAQKAD
+2518 R
-2529 APITIPVEIT
+2529 VEIT
-2539 AGKNSTDAPIV
+2539 ASFVKTVKVSPFADVATDAYYYEA
-2550 SISIPKSDGQV
+2550 V
-2561 KVEIPVTNAVTGTI
+2561 KW
-2575 AVRVNADGSEEI
+2575 AVR
-2587 IKTAISTM
+2587 
-2595 NGIQLK
+2595 NGI
-2601 VEGNLTIK
+2601 T
-2609 IVENSKIFADTKDH
+2609 D
-2623 WSRNAVDFVA
+2623 
-2633 SREIFYGVGNDC
+2633 GVGNDLFAPGQPC
-2645 FGVSQTMTRGMVNTV
+2645 TR
-2660 LARLSG
+2660 AQ
-2666 VDTSGGANWYDKGT
+2666 
-2680 VWAVENGISDGTNPT
+2680 I
-2695 GAVTREQLAAML
+2695 VTFLWRAA
-2707 YRFVGSPEVHGK
+2707 GSPEPKG
-2719 LTAADANEVSAYA
+2719 TAAAMSDVLSGSYYEKAVAWAIENGVTTGTGEGKFSPDATCTRAQAVTFLARALNAKAASAAEFSDVPTDSYYA
-2732 RDAMI
+2732 EAVA
-2737 WAMQNGIIFGVGDN
+2737 WASANGVTEGVGSGLFAPDSD
-2751 CVNPGGNAE
+2751 CTRGQIVTFLY
-2760 RAQVAAMLARYIIK
+2760 RAYNK
-2774 TMA
+2774 